1 MKTQI
6 VKMMSRFRRDESGAT
21 IVEYGVALLIVI
33 AIGTVTIGA
42 IGGEVSSIF
51 SSALAMLQAS

>member
-42 IGGEVSSIF
+42 IGGGVSTIF
-51 SSALAMLQAS
+51 GKALAMLQAS

>member
-21 IVEYGVALLIVI
+21 IVEYGIALLIVLGI
-33 AIGTVTIGA
+33 GLAIITGIGT
-42 IGGEVSSIF
+42 ELNEIF
-51 SSALAMLQAS
+51 SAVQTALASR